1 MDSSSQHRRLKQ
13 QDTCPILSASFIEN
27 AHSDM
32 CRRRRADTSLSTEAP
47 AGFVHSNLELR
58 TYLDAI
64 IATTSDLAE
73 LEQL

>member
-58 TYLDAI
+58 TYLDA
-64 IATTSDLAE
+64 TTSDLAG